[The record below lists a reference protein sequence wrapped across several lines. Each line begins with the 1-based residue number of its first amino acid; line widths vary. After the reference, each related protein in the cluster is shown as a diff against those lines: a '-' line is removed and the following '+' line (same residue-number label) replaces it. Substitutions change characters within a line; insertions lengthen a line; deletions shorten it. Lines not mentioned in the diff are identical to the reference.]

1 MSTLRVQLCPLAEL
15 RAESALDFEVLDPAR
30 RIVERGSAVP
40 AALPRL
46 RRTELVVAAPD
57 VLLLEC
63 APPPLSGARLRAA
76 LGALAEPHL
85 VSDIDGAYVV
95 AARARAPARTTLA
108 VVDRMLFER
117 ALELLRRA
125 GMQVNSATPEQL
137 ALTCGERRWHMRL
150 RAGYACLRTGPLAGM
165 ACATARHDAPPV
177 ELRLALEQAGEA
189 RPESIEVEGD
199 CDCSAWS
206 DELRLPVRPAAIAT
220 EAPLAPLELLQYELA
235 PRLVAWNDWRVPVAL
250 AALCALVWIVG
261 LNVDAWRL
269 RREERALRAGMTAAL
284 RETLP
289 SVPVVL
295 DPLRQMQRAVGDLRV
310 GTGKADMRE
319 FLPLATALAK
329 ALPQEPEA
337 VRALEFRDQTL
348 RVEFEPRALEPSS
361 KRDIVLKTISGAGL
375 AGRFS
380 ESTLS
385 VRAKGDAP

>member
-1 MSTLRVQLCPLAEL
+1 MSTLRVQLCALAEF
-15 RAESALDFEVLDPAR
+15 RAESALEYEVLDTTR

-40 AALPRL
+40 AALPR
-46 RRTELVVAAPD
+46 RERTELVVAAPD
-57 VLLLEC
+57 VLLLDC

-76 LGALAEPHL
+76 FHALAEPHL
-85 VSDIDGAYVV
+85 LSDIEGAYVV
-95 AARARAPARTTLA
+95 AARARAVDRTTLA

-125 GMQVNSATPEQL
+125 GIQVNSATPEQL
-137 ALTCGERRWHMRL
+137 ALPLNERRWHMRV
-150 RAGYACLRTGPLAGM
+150 RAGYSCLRTGPLAGIT
-165 ACATARHDAPPV
+165 CAVAGHDAPPV
-177 ELRLALEQAGEA
+177 ELRLALDQAGEA

-199 CDCSAWS
+199 CDCSAWA
-206 DELRLPVRPAAIAT
+206 DELRLQVVPAGVAT
-220 EAPLAPLELLQYELA
+220 VAPLVALELLQYELA
-235 PRLVAWNDWRVPVAL
+235 PRLVAWNAWKVPAAL

-284 RETLP
+284 REALP

-295 DPLRQMQRAVGDLRV
+295 DPLKQMQRAVSDLRV
-310 GTGKADMRE
+310 GTGKADMGE

-361 KRDIVLKTISGAGL
+361 KRDFVLKTISAAGF

-385 VRAKGDAP
+385 VRAKADGS